1 MRGGTVRGT
10 NWFSSKAFAIL
21 LVSGSLASVRAAVQ
35 TPPRAGQNAPSV
47 CNVRDYGAVG
57 DDKTLDTLA
66 ISKAIEACAQAG
78 GGVVVFAPGRYV
90 SGTFELRSNITLS
103 LEAGAVI
110 VGSRNLEDYGGIADY
125 GFGRDYGVNSTGEGF
140 KVGIIV
146 ARNLKNVAI
155 VGRGAIDGGG
165 DGFMDL
171 TVAHVSHDFDAQ
183 YTRQGKTFLDA
194 MSDTEFGPVEPKMNG
209 EGRPG
214 TMVVFW
220 KCQNALIR
228 DVTLQNAPNW
238 TLHFQDSQNIVMNG
252 VHIVNSL
259 LIPND
264 DGVDC
269 IGCRNVHVSDCD
281 IQSGDDDFAF
291 FNSEDVNVA
300 NCSLVSRSSAI
311 RLENTRY
318 STFQNL
324 SIHSNRGIGIY
335 HRAGELTEDV
345 LFSDIA
351 IETKLIT
358 GHWWGKAEP
367 IYIAVTPAK
376 PGQAPGYLRD
386 LRFSNIMGT
395 AESGIV
401 IYGSKDGVVKD
412 LHFDHIKL
420 RIIAPPAKIS
430 ESVGGN
436 FDLRWTAT
444 SLSNAIFKHN
454 IPGMYCQ
461 YVEGFRIHD
470 FELEWGEGLPPYF
483 SNGIECENFRD
494 LDIDGFSGRQ
504 ARASSQDAVIVLKRG
519 QGVTIRNSTAT
530 EGTVTFLSLS
540 GVRQERLFV
549 NNDLGAAKRAM
560 RPTKSGFKIH
570 GNILPH

>member
-1 MRGGTVRGT
+1 MRGT

-21 LVSGSLASVRAAVQ
+21 LVSGSLASVQAAVQ

-78 GGVVVFAPGRYV
+78 GGVVVFPPGRYV

-300 NCSLVSRSSAI
+300 NCSFVSRSSAI
-311 RLENTRY
+311 RLENMRY

-358 GHWWGKAEP
+358 GHWWGKAKP
-367 IYIAVTPAK
+367 IYIAVSPAK

-401 IYGSKDGVVKD
+401 IYGSKDGVVKG

-430 ESVGGN
+430 ESVGGT

-461 YVEGFRIHD
+461 YVEGLRIHD

-519 QGVTIRNSTAT
+519 PGVTIRNSTAT